1 MPPRP
6 QLTHFLCLPLVTPST
21 RPQWQASLQR
31 FAAEVTG
38 PDAPEESRL
47 SPKAIRPVG
56 GIHLT
61 LGVMSLLSPER
72 IGAACTFL
80 RGLDM
85 SAILREANE
94 ASPNPLDTV
103 TFQGLHAMGS
113 PTRTSSLYA
122 AGTAYAAASLPFSI
136 YLRKTFTTEG
146 FFGA

>member
-1 MPPRP
+1 
-6 QLTHFLCLPLVTPST
+6 
-21 RPQWQASLQR
+21 
-31 FAAEVTG
+31 
-38 PDAPEESRL
+38 
-47 SPKAIRPVG
+47 
-56 GIHLT
+56 
-61 LGVMSLLSPER
+61 MSLLSPER